1 MKKVN
6 YSNYIVALVI
16 SISILITTFYFS
28 NFLNNQKI
36 DTLENIQDSIS
47 YDILETETQFL
58 LKEISCKNES
68 NIQIVK
74 KINDLGD
81 RLTYMEETLGS
92 KNSKVLELKKY
103 YSLLQIKDYLL
114 GKKVSSECKN
124 LKDYE
129 APIYMIY
136 MYSNKSDCEKCR
148 NQAFAISELKYKYP
162 ELKVYTFDYD
172 IDVAPVK
179 TLIDIYK
186 IKAQFPVLI
195 IEDKVYYGL
204 HNSLDIEQKFK
215 KNKLKES
222 ATASSTLL
230 QDKIQD
236 KNTKTSTTSIILDQ
250 EKTDSIFIFDLF
262 KK

>member
-6 YSNYIVALVI
+6 YINYIVALVI
-16 SISILITTFYFS
+16 SIAILITTFAFS
-28 NFLNNQKI
+28 DFLNNKKM
-36 DTLENIQDSIS
+36 DSLDNIQDSIS

-68 NIQIVK
+68 NTQIIK
-74 KINDLGD
+74 KINNLGD
-81 RLTYMEETLGS
+81 RLTYMEEALGS
-92 KNSKVLELKKY
+92 DNDKVLELKKY

-124 LKDYE
+124 LKNYK

-136 MYSNKSDCEKCR
+136 MYSNKSECKNCR
-148 NQAFAISELKYKYP
+148 NQAFALSELKSRYP

-179 TLIDIYK
+179 TLIDMYE
-186 IKAQFPVLI
+186 IKPEFPVVV

-204 HNSLDIEQKFK
+204 QNSQEIEGRFK
-215 KNKLKES
+215 KNKLIV
-222 ATASSTLL
+222 ASST
-230 QDKIQD
+230 DIINNKKDSSNVI
-236 KNTKTSTTSIILDQ
+236 NTSTNTQDITTED
-250 EKTDSIFIFDLF
+250 KSIFIFDIF
-262 KK
+262 KNK